1 MYKPSDRAFAR
12 ALARAF
18 ARFPA
23 LALALA
29 AMLTPTIVAAGVS
42 TLEAGPLVTPSPKPL
57 PRAAGPWQI
66 RCWQD
71 GRLLFEENGVSLP
84 DNAQYPTLI
93 TGGDRQGR
101 PLFVAETRNATCLI
115 RPAVVDRGVW
125 PR

>member
-12 ALARAF
+12 ALAR
-18 ARFPA
+18 FPA

-29 AMLTPTIVAAGVS
+29 TMLAPMIATAGVS
-42 TLEAGPLVTPSPKPL
+42 PLEAGPLVTPSPKPS
-57 PRAAGPWQI
+57 PRAAGLWQI

-84 DNAQYPTLI
+84 DHVEYPTLI
-93 TGGDRQGR
+93 SGADRQGR
-101 PLFVAETRNATCLI
+101 PIFVAETRNATCLI
-115 RPAVVDRGVW
+115 RPAVVDRGAW